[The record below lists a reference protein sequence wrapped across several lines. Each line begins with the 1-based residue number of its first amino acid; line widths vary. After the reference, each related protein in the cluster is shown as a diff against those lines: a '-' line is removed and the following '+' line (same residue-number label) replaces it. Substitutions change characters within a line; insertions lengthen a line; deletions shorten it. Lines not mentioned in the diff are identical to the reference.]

1 MEIVSSAVTCACPGS
16 RADAVAPR
24 LRIGLTGGIAS
35 GKSTVARRF
44 VQLGVP
50 VIDAD
55 ESARAVVVPGSAGL
69 AQVIDTFGASILTAT
84 GELDRPALRNL
95 IFADAQRRRK
105 LEIIMHPLIQ
115 ADMERRA
122 AVSAGPYVVLAIP
135 LLVEGGRRDR
145 VHRLLV
151 IDADED
157 TQVQRLMARDGGTR
171 EQAEAMLAAQASR
184 ASRVKAADDVLTN
197 SGTVADLRHAV
208 DQLHQRYLCL
218 SEAMAARDGQLT

>member
-1 MEIVSSAVTCACPGS
+1 M
-16 RADAVAPR
+16 APR

-44 VQLGVP
+44 LELGVP

-55 ESARAVVVPGSAGL
+55 ESARAVVAPGSPGL
-69 AQVIDTFGASILTAT
+69 ARVTEVFGSGVLSEQ
-84 GELDRPALRNL
+84 GDLDRRALRQL
-95 IFADAQRRRK
+95 IFANPERRRQ
-105 LEIIMHPLIQ
+105 LESILHPLIK

-122 AVSAGPYVVLAIP
+122 AAVSGPYVVLAIP
-135 LLVEGGRRDR
+135 LLVEGGRLDR
-145 VHRLLV
+145 VNRILV
-151 IDADED
+151 VDVDEQ

-184 ASRVKAADDVLTN
+184 ASRLKAAHDVLVN
-197 SGTVADLRHAV
+197 AGSVPELRHAV

-218 SEAMAARDGQLT
+218 SEALAAREGPIT